1 MLPSMAVIVS
11 HAAALEVLRRGAR
24 LAPER
29 LNGAPLATS
38 ASSRRAAERRD
49 ELQALR
55 AFLVEV
61 GLLDV
66 GSQLDILAG
75 PNECRPAVARV
86 RTHRW
91 TTATALPIRQVFLPG
106 TGRVDGLY
114 VVAPELLFVE
124 LCAADKVMRKGS
136 APSPKSMAHVRAAL
150 LGWELCGRYGKVLP
164 GDRRDALAARGFE
177 NRPPLTSVNDIRS
190 FADAMAP
197 GLAGVRRARGALAL
211 VRDGGRRVHPAGRGG
226 VSRRVRAAGSSRE
239 LPAEAVRE
247 ERPALECRV
256 RRAGQLLAAALGRGG
271 GRVRGPWG
279 HDQLETGG
287 SARGARQRARPTG
300 RASGPS
306 DGVRAD
312 ESGAVPAEREE
323 HCGSTGGSAPA

>member
-24 LAPER
+24 LGPER

-211 VRDGGRRVHPAGRGG
+211 VRDGGRSPMEAAVFILLAGAACLGG
-226 VSRRVRAAGSSRE
+226 FG
-239 LPAEAVRE
+239 LPA
-247 ERPALECRV
+247 PRV
-256 RRAGQLLAAALGRGG
+256 NYRLKLSARNAQLLNAEYVELDNYWPRPLDVEVDGFADHGG
-271 GRVRGPWG
+271 
-279 HDQLETGG
+279 TT
-287 SARGARQRARPTG
+287 S
-300 RASGPS
+300 
-306 DGVRAD
+306 
-312 ESGAVPAEREE
+312 
-323 HCGSTGGSAPA
+323 

>member
-11 HAAALEVLRRGAR
+11 HAVALEVLRRGAR

-211 VRDGGRRVHPAGRGG
+211 VRDGGRSPMEAAVFILLAGAACLGG
-226 VSRRVRAAGSSRE
+226 FG
-239 LPAEAVRE
+239 LPA
-247 ERPALECRV
+247 PRV
-256 RRAGQLLAAALGRGG
+256 NYRLKLSARNAQLLNAEYVELDNYWPRPLDVEVDGFADHGG
-271 GRVRGPWG
+271 
-279 HDQLETGG
+279 TT
-287 SARGARQRARPTG
+287 S
-300 RASGPS
+300 
-306 DGVRAD
+306 
-312 ESGAVPAEREE
+312 
-323 HCGSTGGSAPA
+323 

>member
-211 VRDGGRRVHPAGRGG
+211 VRDGGRSPMEAAVFILLAGAACLGG
-226 VSRRVRAAGSSRE
+226 FG
-239 LPAEAVRE
+239 LPA
-247 ERPALECRV
+247 PRV
-256 RRAGQLLAAALGRGG
+256 NYRLKLSARNAQLLNAEYVELDNYWPRPLDVEVDGFADHGG
-271 GRVRGPWG
+271 
-279 HDQLETGG
+279 TT
-287 SARGARQRARPTG
+287 S
-300 RASGPS
+300 
-306 DGVRAD
+306 
-312 ESGAVPAEREE
+312 
-323 HCGSTGGSAPA
+323 

>member
-1 MLPSMAVIVS
+1 MAVIVS

-75 PNECRPAVARV
+75 PNECGPAVARV

-211 VRDGGRRVHPAGRGG
+211 VRDGGRSPMEAAVFILLAGAACLGG
-226 VSRRVRAAGSSRE
+226 FG
-239 LPAEAVRE
+239 LPA
-247 ERPALECRV
+247 PRV
-256 RRAGQLLAAALGRGG
+256 NYRLKLSARNAQLLNAEYVELDNYWPRPLDVEVDGFADHGG
-271 GRVRGPWG
+271 
-279 HDQLETGG
+279 TT
-287 SARGARQRARPTG
+287 S
-300 RASGPS
+300 
-306 DGVRAD
+306 
-312 ESGAVPAEREE
+312 
-323 HCGSTGGSAPA
+323 